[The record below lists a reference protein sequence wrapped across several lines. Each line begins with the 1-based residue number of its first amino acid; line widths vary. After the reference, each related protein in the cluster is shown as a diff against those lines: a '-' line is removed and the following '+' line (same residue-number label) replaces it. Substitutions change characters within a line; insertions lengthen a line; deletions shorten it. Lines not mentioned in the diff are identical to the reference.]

1 MDRNCMAPPRQ
12 MSLTSELVAL
22 CYREE
27 ENKGFPEDW
36 VLLTEAEQDAI
47 AYRLLEEAGSDPV
60 WIFAY
65 GSLIWKPEF
74 ETVERRRATAIGWHR
89 SFCLELTSWRGT
101 PETPGLMMALD
112 RGGRCDGVAFRL
124 SDDRREAELIK
135 TVRREIIFQSEFDM
149 VRWVHLQAGAEK
161 LRALVFWAG
170 PRPGEGI
177 ALKLPLEEVAERL
190 AHACGYAGS
199 CAEYLYN
206 TVSHLEEFGIR
217 DRNLWR
223 LQHLVAEKIKRAHA
237 HRLAAEQRP
246 EAVQTL

>member
-1 MDRNCMAPPRQ
+1 MAPRQ
-12 MSLTSELVAL
+12 MSLTPELVAL
-22 CYREE
+22 CFREE
-27 ENKGFPEDW
+27 ENRGFPADW
-36 VLLTEAEQDAI
+36 VMLTEAEQDAI
-47 AYRLLEEAGSDPV
+47 AYRLLEEAGPDPV

-74 ETVERRRATAIGWHR
+74 ETVESRRATAIGWHR

-101 PETPGLMMALD
+101 PENPGLMMALD

-149 VRWVHLQAGAEK
+149 VRWVHLQVGAEK

-177 ALKLPLEEVAERL
+177 ELKLPLEEVAKRL
-190 AHACGYAGS
+190 AQACGYAGS

-206 TVSHLEEFGIR
+206 TVAHLEDLGIR

-223 LQHLVAEKIKRAHA
+223 LQELVAGEIRRVHAERLLEIERADA
-237 HRLAAEQRP
+237 HYTR
-246 EAVQTL
+246 

>member
-1 MDRNCMAPPRQ
+1 MAAPRQ
-12 MSLTSELVAL
+12 MSLTPELVAL
-22 CYREE
+22 CFRKE
-27 ENKGFPEDW
+27 ENRGFPERW
-36 VLLTEAEQDAI
+36 VLLTEAQQDAI
-47 AYRLLEEAGSDPV
+47 AHRLLEEAGSDPV

-74 ETVERRRATAIGWHR
+74 ETVDSRRATAIGWHR
-89 SFCLELTSWRGT
+89 SFCMELTSWRGT
-101 PETPGLMMALD
+101 PENPGLMMALD

-135 TVRREIIFQSEFDM
+135 TVRREILFQDDFEM
-149 VRWVHLQAGAEK
+149 VRWVPLQTEAGR

-170 PRPGEGI
+170 PRPGE
-177 ALKLPLEEVAERL
+177 AVSLKLPLEEVARRL

-206 TVSHLEEFGIR
+206 TVSHLEELGIR

-223 LQHLVAEKIKRAHA
+223 LQHLVAEEIKRTHAHA
-237 HRLAAEQRP
+237 LNATEPELA
-246 EAVQTL
+246 QTL

>member
-1 MDRNCMAPPRQ
+1 MAPPRQ

-22 CYREE
+22 CFREE
-27 ENKGFPEDW
+27 ENKGFPEGW

-47 AYRLLEEAGSDPV
+47 AHRLLAEAGPDPIWV
-60 WIFAY
+60 FAY

-74 ETVERRRATAIGWHR
+74 EMVERRRATAIGWHR
-89 SFCLELTSWRGT
+89 SFCMELTSWRGT

-135 TVRREIIFQSEFDM
+135 TVRREIVFHNEYEM
-149 VRWVHLQAGAEK
+149 VRWVHLQTDTGK

-177 ALKLPLEEVAERL
+177 SLKLPLEEVAGRL

-206 TVSHLEEFGIR
+206 TVSHLEELGIR

-223 LQHLVAEKIKRAHA
+223 LQHLVAEEIRRTHA
-237 HRLAAEQRP
+237 HQLAAE
-246 EAVQTL
+246 

>member
-1 MDRNCMAPPRQ
+1 MAPRQ
-12 MSLTSELVAL
+12 MSLTPELVAL
-22 CYREE
+22 CYRRE
-27 ENKGFPEDW
+27 ENRGFPEGW
-36 VLLTEAEQDAI
+36 VQLTEPEQDAI
-47 AYRLLEEAGSDPV
+47 AYRLLDEAGSDPI

-74 ETVERRRATAIGWHR
+74 ETVESRRATAIGWHR

-101 PETPGLMMALD
+101 PENPGLMMALD

-124 SDDRREAELIK
+124 ADERREAELIK
-135 TVRREIIFQSEFDM
+135 TVRREIVFQSEYSM

-170 PRPGEGI
+170 PPPGEGI
-177 ALKLPLEEVAERL
+177 SLKLPLDEVARRL
-190 AHACGYAGS
+190 AQACGYAGS

-206 TVSHLEEFGIR
+206 TVSHLEELGIR

-223 LQHLVAEKIKRAHA
+223 LQELVAEEIRRIHAERLLEIERADA
-237 HRLAAEQRP
+237 HYTR
-246 EAVQTL
+246 

>member
-1 MDRNCMAPPRQ
+1 MPRAPRL
-12 MSLTSELVAL
+12 MRLTAEHVRRVHREIADPGPQQLAGFRPATDEDFAQIVAEML
-22 CYREE
+22 ATR
-27 ENKGFPEDW
+27 P
-36 VLLTEAEQDAI
+36 
-47 AYRLLEEAGSDPV
+47 AGPF
-60 WIFAY
+60 WLFAY
-65 GSLIWKPEF
+65 GSLIWKPE
-74 ETVERRRATAIGWHR
+74 TAFTEAHQGVARGWHR
-89 SFCLELTSWRGT
+89 RFCLGWDHRWRGSR
-101 PETPGLMMALD
+101 EAPGLMMALD

-246 EAVQTL
+246 EAAQTL